1 MNIQAIEVSPIGGPS
16 TVNVDLDFGPA
27 GKRGSQ
33 IFVGSG
39 DPNNPNTVIGQTP
52 EINDM
57 YINVAT
63 SVPEEYLNGY
73 QYKNDDGTPSWIT
86 VFKLF
91 PNQHSVNKEISFTAG
106 LAEDIL
112 IPLSDFS
119 TDPASLTPENISIQ
133 HSFIGSNPVASSISI
148 NPEFVT
154 ISGGILALSF
164 NINAVQFASSAWS
177 AVSGSKDVHLFI
189 TVV

>member
-33 IFVGSG
+33 IFVGYG
-39 DPNNPNTVIGQTP
+39 DPNSSSTVIGQTP

-57 YINVAT
+57 YINVST
-63 SVPEEYLNGY
+63 SIPEEYLNGY
-73 QYKNDDGTPSWIT
+73 QYKNDDGTPSWIL
-86 VFKLF
+86 VFKLL
-91 PNQHSVNKEISFTAG
+91 PNQYSLNKEISFTDG

-133 HSFIGSNPVASSISI
+133 HSFIGSNPIASSVSI

-164 NINAVQFASSAWS
+164 NISAAEFSSSAW
-177 AVSGSKDVHLFI
+177 AAASGSKDVHLFI